1 MSEISK
7 IPQGILGFLGI
18 KNGGQYPQKLTADLV
33 PTWDMSQL
41 YLNNYA
47 DYLSVDSTINATGY
61 TIFFSAP
68 QNETWF
74 VTDYSL
80 DIATGAGEAWQGC
93 LARAT
98 ANNVSQVRLSDD
110 WTLAASTWAARVGPR
125 NVVLAPGESLGVNT
139 DSLTGVIDIVSQCRY
154 VVLSG

>member
-1 MSEISK
+1 VSEISR
-7 IPQGILGFLGI
+7 IPAGILGFLGI
-18 KNGGQYPQKLTADLV
+18 KNGGRYPQRLQDQLV
-33 PTWDMSQL
+33 PTWDMAQL

-47 DYLSVDSTINATGY
+47 EYLTVASTIVGTGY

-68 QNETWF
+68 QNETWL

-98 ANNVSQVRLSDD
+98 ANNLSQVRLSSD
-110 WTLAASTWAARVGPR
+110 WTLGASTWAARAGPR
-125 NVVLAPGESLGVNT
+125 DVILAPGESLGVNT
-139 DSLTGVIDIVSQCRY
+139 DSLTGVIDTVSRCRY
-154 VVLSG
+154 VVLSS